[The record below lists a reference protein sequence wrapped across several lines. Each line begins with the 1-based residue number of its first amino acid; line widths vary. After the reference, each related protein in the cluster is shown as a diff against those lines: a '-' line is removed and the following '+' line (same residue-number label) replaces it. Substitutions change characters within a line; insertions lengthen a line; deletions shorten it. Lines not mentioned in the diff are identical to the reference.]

1 MIFII
6 VTFCIS
12 LHLDVVKTDE
22 NVTIPNWCPYL
33 APFNASHL
41 KVNYIE
47 CKDGESDRWLV
58 FYEHDICTVLNEEST
73 FLTWLK
79 LEFDPSIR
87 LKELMDDNICSFGE
101 KTNVFDFINTEDP
114 LKSCSFKFRIKGAEM
129 TMGHM

>member
-6 VTFCIS
+6 VTFYIS
-12 LHLDVVKTDE
+12 LHLDAVKTDE

-41 KVNYIE
+41 KVYYNE

-73 FLTWLK
+73 FFNRVKVGIRSIYSLK
-79 LEFDPSIR
+79 R
-87 LKELMDDNICSFGE
+87 
-101 KTNVFDFINTEDP
+101 ING
-114 LKSCSFKFRIKGAEM
+114 R
-129 TMGHM
+129 